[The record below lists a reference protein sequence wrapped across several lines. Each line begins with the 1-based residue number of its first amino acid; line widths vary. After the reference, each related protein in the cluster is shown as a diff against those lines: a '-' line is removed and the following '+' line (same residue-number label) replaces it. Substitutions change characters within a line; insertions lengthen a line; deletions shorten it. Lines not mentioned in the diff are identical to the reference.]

1 MDYKKLFSCLLIFVL
16 AVSLIGNIVLADNPL
31 PEGADEQPN
40 GETDYVAL
48 WQEQFDL
55 VPDTNTLPNWPT
67 GPHVFAHAAIV
78 MDVESE
84 GVLYAKNI
92 HARMYPASIT
102 KYLTALIA
110 LENAELT
117 DTIYITEASVNSVL
131 WGYAHIGM
139 RAGEEISLEDALL
152 ALLLASAN
160 EVAYAIAESI
170 GRQMGG
176 GYDTFI
182 QAMNERSIEL
192 GAVNSNW
199 MNASGIHHDNHYTT
213 AHDMAILASA
223 FYRRPEYQDLL
234 SVLEHQIPPMPELW
248 EERNFGQN
256 HWMMWEG
263 NYHFS
268 PYIDGGKTGFT
279 DQSGTTLITT
289 ANNGEMQLV
298 TILLRDWGIEAYN
311 GTVALFDYGFSNF
324 SRYSLLLYE
333 QCEEIGSLLNEE
345 AHIILPF
352 TLSFEDVEREIEVLH
367 GNQAQVTYTYH
378 GQFLG
383 RVNVTLTEAYF
394 QRIEAEELAAREA
407 AAAAAAVAEEQ
418 EAEREIE
425 VDPEEEEIEEGEG
438 VGGNIVWIILI
449 IANVTFLALFLLHLR
464 RRRQEALNKVETL
477 RKAIENR
484 KNMV

>member
-31 PEGADEQPN
+31 PEGAEEQPN

-48 WQEQFDL
+48 WQESFERI
-55 VPDTNTLPNWPT
+55 PDTNLLPNWPT
-67 GPHVFAHAAIV
+67 GPHVHAHAAIV

-84 GVLYAKNI
+84 GVLFAKNA
-92 HARMYPASIT
+92 HERMYPASIT

-117 DTIYITEASVNSVL
+117 DTIHITEASIYSVG

-139 RAGEEISLEDALL
+139 QAGEEISLEDALL

-176 GYDTFI
+176 GHDAFI
-182 QAMNERSIEL
+182 QAMNERSREL

-199 MNASGIHHDNHYTT
+199 MNASGIHHDNHFTT

-223 FYRRPEYQDLL
+223 FYRRPEYHDLL
-234 SVLEHQIPPMPELW
+234 SVLEHQIAPMPELW

-289 ANNGEMQLV
+289 ANNGEIQLV
-298 TILLRDWGIEAYN
+298 TVLLRDWGVEAYN

-324 SRYSLLLYE
+324 SRYSLLVYE
-333 QCEEIGSLLNEE
+333 QSEEIGSLLNQE

-352 TLSFEDVEREIEVLH
+352 TLSFEDVERVIEVLH
-367 GNQAQVTYTYH
+367 GNQALVTYVYY
-378 GQFLG
+378 GQILG
-383 RVNVTLTEAYF
+383 SVNVTLTEAYF
-394 QRIEAEELAAREA
+394 LRIEAEEQAAREA
-407 AAAAAAVAEEQ
+407 AAAEAMEEH
-418 EAEREIE
+418 EAEIE
-425 VDPEEEEIEEGEG
+425 VAAEVEEEMEEREG
-438 VGGNIVWIILI
+438 SAGNIVWIILI
-449 IANVTFLALFLLHLR
+449 IANVTLLALFLLHLR
-464 RRRQEALNKVETL
+464 RRRQEALDKVEAL
-477 RKAIENR
+477 RRSIENR
-484 KNMV
+484 KNMR

>member
-16 AVSLIGNIVLADNPL
+16 AVSLIGHIVLADNPL

-40 GETDYVAL
+40 GETDYAAL
-48 WQEQFDL
+48 WQESFDI
-55 VPDTNTLPNWPT
+55 VPDTNALPNWPT
-67 GPHVFAHAAIV
+67 GPHVHAHAAIV

-84 GVLYAKNI
+84 GVLFAKNA
-92 HARMYPASIT
+92 HDRMYPASIT
-102 KYLTALIA
+102 KYVTALIA

-117 DTIYITEASVNSVL
+117 DTIYITEASVNSVG

-139 RAGEEISLEDALL
+139 QAGEEISLEDALL

-176 GYDTFI
+176 GHDTFI
-182 QAMNERSIEL
+182 QAMNERSREL
-192 GAVNSNW
+192 GAINSNW

-234 SVLEHQIPPMPELW
+234 SVLEHQIAPMPELW

-289 ANNGEMQLV
+289 ANNGEIQLV
-298 TILLRDWGIEAYN
+298 TVLLRDWGIEAYN

-324 SRYSLLLYE
+324 SRYSLLVYE
-333 QCEEIGSLLNEE
+333 QSEEIGSLLNQE

-352 TLSFEDVEREIEVLH
+352 TLSFEDVERVIEVLH
-367 GNQAQVTYTYH
+367 GNQAQVTYVYY
-378 GQFLG
+378 GQVLG

-394 QRIEAEELAAREA
+394 LRIEAEEQAAREA
-407 AAAAAAVAEEQ
+407 AAAAEAVEEQ
-418 EAEREIE
+418 EVEQEMD
-425 VDPEEEEIEEGEG
+425 VDAEEEEIEEREG
-438 VGGNIVWIILI
+438 GVGNIVWIILI

-464 RRRQEALNKVETL
+464 RRRQEALDKVEAL
-477 RKAIENR
+477 RRSIENR
-484 KNMV
+484 RNMR

>member
-1 MDYKKLFSCLLIFVL
+1 MNRKKLFSCLLIFVL

-31 PEGADEQPN
+31 PEGAAEQPN
-40 GETDYVAL
+40 GETDYAAL
-48 WQEQFDL
+48 WQESYDL
-55 VPDTNTLPNWPT
+55 VPETNLLPNWPT
-67 GPHVFAHAAIV
+67 GPHVHAHAAIV

-84 GVLYAKNI
+84 GVLYGKNI
-92 HARMYPASIT
+92 SERMYPASIT
-102 KYLTALIA
+102 KYVTALIA

-117 DTIYITEASVNSVL
+117 DTIYITEASVNSVG

-139 RAGEEISLEDALL
+139 QPGEEISLEDALL

-176 GYDTFI
+176 GHDTFI
-182 QAMNERSIEL
+182 QAMNERSREL

-213 AHDMAILASA
+213 AHDMAVLASA

-263 NYHFS
+263 NFHFS

-289 ANNGEMQLV
+289 ANNGELQLV

-324 SRYSLLLYE
+324 SRYSLLEYE
-333 QCEEIGSLLNEE
+333 QCEEIGSFLNEE

-352 TLSFEDVEREIEVLH
+352 TLSFEDIEREIEILH
-367 GNQAQVTYTYH
+367 GNLAQVTYLYY
-378 GQFLG
+378 GQVLG
-383 RVNVTLTEAYF
+383 RVDVTLSAAYF
-394 QRIEAEELAAREA
+394 ERIEAEERAAREA
-407 AAAAAAVAEEQ
+407 A
-418 EAEREIE
+418 EAELAGEA
-425 VDPEEEEIEEGEG
+425 PEEEPEDVVAKEEIGEEDEG
-438 VGGNIVWIILI
+438 NMRNIVLILLVVLNI
-449 IANVTFLALFLLHLR
+449 TFLTLFLLHLR
-464 RRRQEALNKVETL
+464 RKRQQALEKVESL
-477 RKAIENR
+477 RRSIENR
-484 KNMV
+484 KNMR

>member
-48 WQEQFDL
+48 WQESYDL
-55 VPDTNTLPNWPT
+55 VPDTNLLPNWPT
-67 GPHVFAHAAIV
+67 GPHVHAHAAIV

-84 GVLYAKNI
+84 GVLYAKN
-92 HARMYPASIT
+92 ANERMYPASIT
-102 KYLTALIA
+102 KYVTALIA

-117 DTIYITEASVNSVL
+117 DTVYITEASVNSVG

-139 RAGEEISLEDALL
+139 LPGEEIPLKDALL

-170 GRQMGG
+170 GRQMGAG
-176 GYDTFI
+176 HDTFI
-182 QAMNERSIEL
+182 QAMNERSHEL
-192 GAVNSNW
+192 GAINSNW
-199 MNASGIHHDNHYTT
+199 MNASGVHHDNHYTT

-263 NYHFS
+263 NFHFS

-279 DQSGTTLITT
+279 DQAGTTLITT
-289 ANNGEMQLV
+289 ADNGELQLV
-298 TILLRDWGIEAYN
+298 TVLLRDWGIEAYN
-311 GTVALFDYGFSNF
+311 GTVALFDYGFANF
-324 SRYSLLLYE
+324 SRYPLLVYE
-333 QCEEIGSLLNEE
+333 QCEEIGSFLDEE

-352 TLSFEDVEREIEVLH
+352 TLSFDDVEREIEILH
-367 GNQAQVTYTYH
+367 GNLAQVTYLYY
-378 GQFLG
+378 GQVLG
-383 RVNVTLTEAYF
+383 RVNVTLSAAYF
-394 QRIEAEELAAREA
+394 QRIEAEERAAREA
-407 AAAAAAVAEEQ
+407 AAAEIAEETE
-418 EAEREIE
+418 EAEEESE
-425 VDPEEEEIEEGEG
+425 VGAVEEIVEEDKGSEG
-438 VGGNIVWIILI
+438 SIIWIILI
-449 IANVTFLALFLLHLR
+449 IINVTLLALFLLHLR
-464 RRRQEALNKVETL
+464 RRRQKALDKVETL

>member
-1 MDYKKLFSCLLIFVL
+1 MNYKKLFSCLLIFVL
-16 AVSLIGNIVLADNPL
+16 AVSLIGKIVLAENPL
-31 PEGADEQPN
+31 PEGAGEQSN
-40 GETDYVAL
+40 GETDYIAL

-55 VPDTNTLPNWPT
+55 VPDTNRIPNWPT
-67 GPHVFAHAAIV
+67 GPHVFAYAAIV

-84 GVLYAKNI
+84 GVLYGKNI
-92 HARMYPASIT
+92 HERMYPASIT

-117 DTIYITEASVNSVL
+117 DTIYITEASVYSVG

-139 RAGEEISLEDALL
+139 QAGEEISLEDALL

-176 GYDTFI
+176 GHDTFI
-182 QAMNERSIEL
+182 QAMNERSKEL

-223 FYRRPEYQDLL
+223 FYRHPEYQYLL

-298 TILLRDWGIEAYN
+298 TVLLRDWGIEAYN

-324 SRYSLLLYE
+324 SRYSLLEYE

-352 TLSFEDVEREIEVLH
+352 TLSFADVEREIEVLH
-367 GNQAQVTYTYH
+367 GNQAQITYTYY

-394 QRIEAEELAAREA
+394 LRIEAEEQAAREA
-407 AAAAAAVAEEQ
+407 AAAAAAEAEAEVQEIDAGADAEE
-418 EAEREIE
+418 IL
-425 VDPEEEEIEEGEG
+425 EESEES
-438 VGGNIVWIILI
+438 GGNIVWIILI
-449 IANVTFLALFLLHLR
+449 IISVTLLALFLLHLR
-464 RRRQEALNKVETL
+464 RKRQEALDKVEAL
-477 RKAIENR
+477 RKSIENR
-484 KNMV
+484 KNMI

>member
-31 PEGADEQPN
+31 PEGADEEPN
-40 GETDYVAL
+40 GETDYAAL
-48 WQEQFDL
+48 WQESYDL
-55 VPDTNTLPNWPT
+55 IPDTNLIPNWPT
-67 GPHVFAHAAIV
+67 GPHVHAHAAVV

-84 GVLYAKNI
+84 GVLYAKNA
-92 HARMYPASIT
+92 HERMYPASIT
-102 KYLTALIA
+102 KYVTALIA

-117 DTIYITEASVNSVL
+117 DTIYITEASVNSVG

-139 RAGEEISLEDALL
+139 QPGEEIPLEDALL

-176 GYDTFI
+176 GHDTFI
-182 QAMNERSIEL
+182 QIMNERSREL

-263 NYHFS
+263 NFHFS

-289 ANNGEMQLV
+289 ADNGELQLV
-298 TILLRDWGIEAYN
+298 TVLLRDWGIEAYN
-311 GTVALFDYGFSNF
+311 GTVALFDYAFSNF
-324 SRYSLLLYE
+324 SRYSLLVYE

-352 TLSFEDVEREIEVLH
+352 TLSFEDVEREIEILH
-367 GNQAQVTYTYH
+367 GNLAEVTYLHY
-378 GQFLG
+378 GQVLG
-383 RVNVTLTEAYF
+383 RVDVTLSAAYF
-394 QRIEAEELAAREA
+394 QRIEAEEQAAREA
-407 AAAAAAVAEEQ
+407 AEAELAEEIE
-418 EAEREIE
+418 EAEPEIE
-425 VDPEEEEIEEGEG
+425 DEGEEEIEEENEG
-438 VGGNIVWIILI
+438 IRRIIVLTILVI
-449 IANVTFLALFLLHLR
+449 LNLTLLILFFLHLR
-464 RRRQEALNKVETL
+464 RKRKKALEKVEAL
-477 RKAIENR
+477 RRSIENR
-484 KNMV
+484 RNMR